1 MTKILDN
8 PSQNTSPISHSL
20 EKVAFAAPSEVRA
33 HGGEAALG
41 NNTKSTPAFDK
52 QRTENQLHRRR
63 RYEMLTTARE
73 VSPLESRTRSCSCYV
88 GKDHSGNIRD
98 FVSIQ
103 KTVNG
108 SRWNGLSVCGSVWSC
123 PVCSGRIMMERQD
136 QVMKAMTNWREMS
149 GYVLMVTLT
158 FRHKRFDGLLDT
170 ITKFTKAL
178 SRMKA
183 SRKYKNLK
191 ESIGFFGA
199 IRALEITHG
208 SNGWHP
214 HTHDL
219 IFIENQLNQDQI
231 TKFETELFNLW
242 SIYCFKYGLGLP
254 NKKHGVKVD
263 FREGDSLSTA
273 IGAYVTKWGKEIT
286 SSHTKL
292 SKGDSRSPWQILS
305 SLNEKWTFTD
315 SKLWKEYTS
324 AMHGKAILYWSKGLK
339 AALSIEDLTDQ
350 EIVENEDGKI
360 IIDELIVTKAEFYAI
375 CRLKK
380 QSHVLDR
387 FDISSLNASIYI
399 DELVSIDIQI
409 RQFDKCRHKALEASI
424 KLSTLNKMKSLGI

>member
-1 MTKILDN
+1 MHQILSN
-8 PSQNTSPISHSL
+8 LPENTSPNSYIDKSVCSATS
-20 EKVAFAAPSEVRA
+20 EARAPCGA
-33 HGGEAALG
+33 AALG

-63 RYEMLTTARE
+63 RYEMLKTARE
-73 VSPLESRTRSCSCYV
+73 VSPPESRTRSCSCYV

-103 KTVNG
+103 KTANG

-123 PVCSGRIMMERQD
+123 PVCSGRIMMERQQ
-136 QVMKAMTNWREMS
+136 QVMKAMSNFREMN

-158 FRHKRFDGLLDT
+158 FRHKRFDSLAHT
-170 ITKFTKAL
+170 MTKFSKAL
-178 SRMKA
+178 TRMKA
-183 SRKYKNLK
+183 SRKYKQLK

-208 SNGWHP
+208 VNGWHP

-219 IFIENQLNQDQI
+219 IFIENELTQDQV
-231 TKFETELFNLW
+231 TKFELDLLVLW
-242 SIYCFKYGLGLP
+242 AGYCKKYGLGLP
-254 NKKHGVKVD
+254 SRKHGVKVD
-263 FREGDSLSTA
+263 FREGDSINSA
-273 IGAYVTKWGKEIT
+273 IGSYVTKWGKEIT

-305 SLNEKWTFTD
+305 SLNEKWNCKD
-315 SKLWKEYTS
+315 SQLWKEYTS

-339 AALSIEDLTDQ
+339 SALSIEDLTDQ
-350 EIVENEDGKI
+350 EIVDNEDGKVI
-360 IIDELIVTKAEFYAI
+360 LDELIVTKAEFYAI

-380 QSHVLDR
+380 QAHVLDR
-387 FDISSLNASIYI
+387 FDISAINASIYI
-399 DELVSIDIQI
+399 DELVSHDLKI
-409 RQFDKCRHKALEASI
+409 RQSEKIRYKALEASI
-424 KLSTLNKMKSLGI
+424 KLYTLNEMKILG